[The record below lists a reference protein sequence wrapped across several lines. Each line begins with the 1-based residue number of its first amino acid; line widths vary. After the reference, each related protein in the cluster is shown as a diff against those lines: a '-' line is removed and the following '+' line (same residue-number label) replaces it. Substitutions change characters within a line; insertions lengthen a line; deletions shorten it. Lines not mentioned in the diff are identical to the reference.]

1 MKRFIVTIA
10 LVVASLT
17 IVYAKDK
24 PVTFSQLPVAA
35 QAFINKNFPDD
46 KVSFASVDDDII
58 RPDYQVVLASGVML
72 DFENNGKLEKIST
85 RNGNIPDGIIP
96 AEILNAVNAQ
106 YPDAKV
112 LEYEIDRRTYEV
124 KLSNKLEIKFNS
136 AFGIIEI
143 DD

>member
-124 KLSNKLEIKFNS
+124 KLSNRMELKFNS
-136 AFGIIEI
+136 RFDVIEI